1 MSKQQYLNDLVKSR
15 TVITSRL
22 WIGTVAFTTGIGGLV
37 FGGFYFNNSPIIY
50 WIVSGGGAV
59 LIAIGLYLASTC

>member
-1 MSKQQYLNDLVKSR
+1 MSKQKYLNDVVKSR

-22 WIGTVAFTTGIGGLV
+22 WIGTIAFTTGIGGLV
-37 FGGFYFNNSPIIY
+37 FGGFYFHTAPIIY
-50 WIVSGGGAV
+50 WIVSGGGAI

>member
-1 MSKQQYLNDLVKSR
+1 MSKQEYLNDLVKSR

-22 WIGTVAFTTGIGGLV
+22 WIGTIAFTTGIGGLV
-37 FGGFYFNNSPIIY
+37 FGGFYFHASPIIY